1 MLVALLHSQALNS
14 VLGQINL
21 QWRPKFPWQAKSQAR
36 QVKFCILLHSIASVQ
51 FTFEITKSM
60 FTKIYNNMVSAKL
73 IKEHLIHTNDM
84 TEVVP
89 ERRAAPSTVL
99 ICEDVYNLLY
109 ELGGC
114 DIIPVLG
121 GPDQVIAH
129 LLLVSFLS
137 GILSTLRLQT
147 KENKKQ
153 VLLVILLL
161 YAFICIISINT
172 LNPLFKWPIP
182 TKLQYKACTV
192 WYVTYKLVT
201 WRHKCVPV
209 LPLPEKNAVHQTR
222 CRKQSTL
229 HH

>member
-1 MLVALLHSQALNS
+1 
-14 VLGQINL
+14 
-21 QWRPKFPWQAKSQAR
+21 
-36 QVKFCILLHSIASVQ
+36 
-51 FTFEITKSM
+51 M

-129 LLLVSFLS
+129 LLLIAFLS

-172 LNPLFKWPIP
+172 LNPLFK
-182 TKLQYKACTV
+182 
-192 WYVTYKLVT
+192 
-201 WRHKCVPV
+201 
-209 LPLPEKNAVHQTR
+209 
-222 CRKQSTL
+222 
-229 HH
+229 

>member
-1 MLVALLHSQALNS
+1 M
-14 VLGQINL
+14 
-21 QWRPKFPWQAKSQAR
+21 
-36 QVKFCILLHSIASVQ
+36 
-51 FTFEITKSM
+51 KSM

-129 LLLVSFLS
+129 LLLIAFLS

-172 LNPLFKWPIP
+172 LNPLFKSPIP
-182 TKLQYKACTV
+182 I
-192 WYVTYKLVT
+192 
-201 WRHKCVPV
+201 
-209 LPLPEKNAVHQTR
+209 
-222 CRKQSTL
+222 
-229 HH
+229 